1 VEATREAA
9 AAATDMAGPG
19 ARVRLAERRRRR
31 EWCGG
36 ESERAGRWKREVVG
50 VDLVEPHGW
59 HGGSGHLTWGDAIG
73 WKRGGGARMAGK
85 DHVETL
91 AFWSTRGKGLDLY
104 FFFFVCSFSLVASLV
119 VRVVLVGAV
128 LRLL

>member
-19 ARVRLAERRRRR
+19 ARVWKRGRAERRRRR

-59 HGGSGHLTWGDAIG
+59 HGGSGGLTWGDAIG
-73 WKRGGGARMAGK
+73 RMGGGGARLAGK

-104 FFFFVCSFSLVASLV
+104 FFLGLFVLARGLLAWLCVSFWLELC
-119 VRVVLVGAV
+119 
-128 LRLL
+128 